1 MSEGIKHDSG
11 KVRMS
16 LVPQQGIEAV
26 ARVRMYGVTK
36 YTDPNSWKGVSPER
50 YLDACLRHI
59 GAHIKGEECD
69 PESGLP
75 HLDHAA
81 CNLAF
86 IAALRDSHENAPG
99 SHVPPQ
105 TDNDKGKG

>member
-1 MSEGIKHDSG
+1 MSKIIGIKHDDG
-11 KVRMS
+11 KVRLS

-81 CNLAF
+81 CNLLF
-86 IAALRDSHENAPG
+86 IAALSERERAVKG
-99 SHVPPQ
+99 SR
-105 TDNDKGKG
+105 GEG